1 MSFFNL
7 TELGADNPVRSSV
20 EKRLNSGIEKDVVGG
35 NETKTTQ
42 VPSRAP
48 LRPKDSTTSSPNSQ
62 ANGSYVKYTTMRQ
75 KHQRAPDGKY

>member
-7 TELGADNPVRSSV
+7 TELGDDNPVKSSV
-20 EKRLNSGIEKDVVGG
+20 EKRLDLGIGKDAVGG

-48 LRPKDSTTSSPNSQ
+48 SRPRDSTTSYPNSQ
-62 ANGSYVKYTTMRQ
+62 ASGSYVKYTTMRQ